1 MAISIGGLMIDF
13 GASTTEFN
21 KAVAKVSAAEKK
33 LNALEK
39 AQNAERR
46 REIEKLDAISARIDS
61 AREKSDLLEA
71 QADKASEKQKER
83 IRQKLM
89 QIGAQIE
96 KNEILYA
103 KLTKEQK
110 TNEIAR
116 LGALTK
122 ANKELDALS
131 KKTTNF
137 SKYSASLLK
146 GVGAASAFATA
157 GAATFKVLIDDLD
170 KIAKRARDIKI
181 TASQLQELQHQASL
195 AGISTGA
202 LDTAIK
208 AFNRNISL
216 AAMGTGEAR
225 QALESMGISLTDI
238 NGKTKTQSEL
248 LREVATYFAQNA
260 GEAENAGRATRF
272 FGESGAELVRIFEG
286 GEGVVEKIF
295 DAKGIDEAAR
305 AAEQFNDTLTDLG
318 QSILPTVYKYAG
330 NIAAM
335 LVKTFD
341 PDRYFKSISKDA
353 ASSFKFVSEEMKK
366 ALIET
371 DAVISETAEKLKY
384 TNEYIAV
391 SPGAMPVRNPEY
403 DMLSKQLDSLRK
415 SREELHKVAAKENE
429 ERMRTADELKRLDEE
444 RANAAKFEKENLK
457 ATDEAYRQ
465 LVKDAT
471 ALYNEESKAAEKRLK
486 TLEATKKSIE
496 ETRKKQAESR
506 AEFEYQT
513 KIQILEA
520 QGKTRE
526 AEALKFAKARN
537 DLMEK
542 YGYTLKQAEQ
552 VQRTLNELQKKE
564 GGTQYSD
571 EAKAK
576 AKEILAR
583 GESGTIGKRTL
594 EEAKAISEGKTPEG
608 GFKTSIF
615 KKFDEDNNLTK
626 SQGFGL
632 KKLDIDTKAAKSNL
646 DKEAKDIEAKNSESL
661 NSLVKEMGDLN
672 KTIKDIKSTVDGIAV
687 KKGAA

>member
-61 AREKSDLLEA
+61 AREKSNLLEA

-137 SKYSASLLK
+137 NKYSASLLK
-146 GVGAASAFATA
+146 GVGAAGAFATA

-208 AFNRNISL
+208 AFNRNVSL

-260 GEAENAGRATRF
+260 GEAENAGRAARF
-272 FGESGAELVRIFEG
+272 FGEGGAELVRIFEG

-305 AAEQFNDTLTDLG
+305 AAEQFKDSLTDLK
-318 QSILPTVYKYAG
+318 QSVMPSLYKYAG
-330 NIAAM
+330 GLAE
-335 LVKTFD
+335 LFVKTFD

-353 ASSFKFVSEEMKK
+353 ASNFKFVSEETKK

-384 TNEYIAV
+384 TREYIAV

-415 SREELHKVAAKENE
+415 SREELHKVAVKENE
-429 ERMRTADELKRLDEE
+429 ERMRKADELKRLDEE
-444 RANAAKFEKENLK
+444 RANASKFEKENLK

-465 LVKDAT
+465 LIKDSI
-471 ALYNEESKAAEKRLK
+471 ALYNEESKAAKKRLK
-486 TLEATKKSIE
+486 TLEASKKSIE

-537 DLMEK
+537 ELMEK
-542 YGYTLKQAEQ
+542 YGYSLKQAEQ
-552 VQRTLNELQKKE
+552 VQRTLNELQKKQ

-583 GESGTIGKRTL
+583 GESGTIGQRTL

-626 SQGFGL
+626 PQSFGL

-661 NSLVKEMGDLN
+661 DSLVKEIGDLN
-672 KTIKDIKSTVDGIAV
+672 NTIKDIKSTVDGIAV

>member
-110 TNEIAR
+110 ANEIAR

-202 LDTAIK
+202 LDTAMK

-260 GEAENAGRATRF
+260 GEAENAGRAARF
-272 FGESGAELVRIFEG
+272 FGEGGAELIRIFEG

-305 AAEQFNDTLTDLG
+305 AAELFNNALTDLG
-318 QSILPTVYKYAG
+318 QTILPTVYKYAG
-330 NIAAM
+330 NIAEFF
-335 LVKTFD
+335 VKTFD

-403 DMLSKQLDSLRK
+403 DMLLKQLDSLRK
-415 SREELHKVAAKENE
+415 SREELHKVAVKENE
-429 ERMRTADELKRLDEE
+429 ERMRKADELKRLDEE
-444 RANAAKFEKENLK
+444 RANAAKYEKENLK

-471 ALYNEESKAAEKRLK
+471 ALYNEESKAAKKRLK

-496 ETRKKQAESR
+496 ETRKKQADSR

-542 YGYTLKQAEQ
+542 YGYSLKQAEQ

-576 AKEILAR
+576 AKDILAR

-615 KKFDEDNNLTK
+615 KRFDEDNNLTK

-661 NSLVKEMGDLN
+661 NSLVKEIGDLN

>member
-61 AREKSDLLEA
+61 AREKSNLLEA

-110 TNEIAR
+110 ANEIAR

-122 ANKELDALS
+122 ANKELDSLS

-137 SKYSASLLK
+137 SKYSATLLK
-146 GVGAASAFATA
+146 GVGAAGAFVTA

-208 AFNRNISL
+208 AFNRNVSL

-248 LREVATYFAQNA
+248 LREVAIYFAQNA
-260 GEAENAGRATRF
+260 GEAENAGRAARF
-272 FGESGAELVRIFEG
+272 FGEGGAELVRIFEG

-305 AAEQFNDTLTDLG
+305 AAEQFKDSLTDLK
-318 QSILPTVYKYAG
+318 QSVMPSLYKYAG
-330 NIAAM
+330 GLAELI
-335 LVKTFD
+335 VKTFD
-341 PDRYFKSISKDA
+341 PDRYFKGIAKDSIDNIN
-353 ASSFKFVSEEMKK
+353 FVSESTK
-366 ALIET
+366 
-371 DAVISETAEKLKY
+371 
-384 TNEYIAV
+384 
-391 SPGAMPVRNPEY
+391 
-403 DMLSKQLDSLRK
+403 KQLT
-415 SREELHKVAAKENE
+415 ELEAQILKVE
-429 ERMRTADELKRLDEE
+429 DELKNTSKFRIARYGQLSKELETLKNSRKELQELAAQEAVKASERQAEE
-444 RANAAKFEKENLK
+444 SRRAAESLKNSALEKENLK
-457 ATDEAYRQ
+457 ETEAAYAQ
-465 LVKDAT
+465 LIKDSI

-486 TLEATKKSIE
+486 TLESTKKSIE
-496 ETRKKQAESR
+496 ETRKKQSESR

-564 GGTQYSD
+564 GGAQYSD

-626 SQGFGL
+626 PQSFGL

-661 NSLVKEMGDLN
+661 DSLVKEIGDLN
-672 KTIKDIKSTVDGIAV
+672 NTIKDIKSTVDGIAV

>member
-61 AREKSDLLEA
+61 AREKSNLLEA

-137 SKYSASLLK
+137 NKYSASLLK

-260 GEAENAGRATRF
+260 GEAENAGRAARF
-272 FGESGAELVRIFEG
+272 FGEGGAELIRIFEG

-295 DAKGIDEAAR
+295 DAKGIDAAAK
-305 AAEQFNDTLTDLG
+305 AAEQFKDSLTDLE
-318 QSILPTVYKYAG
+318 QSVMPTVYKYAG
-330 NIAAM
+330 GLAEL

-341 PDRYFKSISKDA
+341 PDRYFKGIAKDSIDNIN
-353 ASSFKFVSEEMKK
+353 F
-366 ALIET
+366 
-371 DAVISETAEKLKY
+371 ISESTK
-384 TNEYIAV
+384 
-391 SPGAMPVRNPEY
+391 
-403 DMLSKQLDSLRK
+403 KQLTDL
-415 SREELHKVAAKENE
+415 EAQILKVE
-429 ERMRTADELKRLDEE
+429 DELKNTSKLRFAMRERLSKELEALKNSRKELQELAAQEAVKASERQAEE
-444 RANAAKFEKENLK
+444 SRRAAESLKNSALEKENLK
-457 ATDEAYRQ
+457 ETEAAYAQ
-465 LVKDAT
+465 LVKDSI

-537 DLMEK
+537 ELMEK

-564 GGTQYSD
+564 GGAQYSD

-576 AKEILAR
+576 AKDILAR

-661 NSLVKEMGDLN
+661 NSLVKEIGDLN

>member
-146 GVGAASAFATA
+146 GVGAAGAFATA

-272 FGESGAELVRIFEG
+272 FGECGAELVRIFEG

-295 DAKGIDEAAR
+295 DAKGNDAAAK
-305 AAEQFNDTLTDLG
+305 AAEQFKDSLTDLE
-318 QSILPTVYKYAG
+318 QSVMPSLYKYAG
-330 NIAAM
+330 GLAE
-335 LVKTFD
+335 LFVKTFD
-341 PDRYFKSISKDA
+341 SDRYFKGIAKDSIDNIN
-353 ASSFKFVSEEMKK
+353 FLSESTK
-366 ALIET
+366 
-371 DAVISETAEKLKY
+371 
-384 TNEYIAV
+384 
-391 SPGAMPVRNPEY
+391 
-403 DMLSKQLDSLRK
+403 KQLTDL
-415 SREELHKVAAKENE
+415 EAQILKVE
-429 ERMRTADELKRLDEE
+429 DELKNTSKLRIAMYGQQATVNPEFERLSKELETLKNSRKELQELAAQEAVKASERQAEE
-444 RANAAKFEKENLK
+444 NRRAAEALRNSKVEKENLK
-457 ATDEAYRQ
+457 ETEAAYAQ
-465 LVKDAT
+465 LIKDSI

-564 GGTQYSD
+564 GGAQYSD

-576 AKEILAR
+576 AKDILAR

-661 NSLVKEMGDLN
+661 DSLVKEIGDLN

>member
-146 GVGAASAFATA
+146 GVGAAGAFATA

-202 LDTAIK
+202 LDTALK

-260 GEAENAGRATRF
+260 GAAENAGRAARF
-272 FGESGAELVRIFEG
+272 FGEGGAELIRIFEG

-295 DAKGIDEAAR
+295 DAKGIDAAAK
-305 AAEQFNDTLTDLG
+305 AAEQFKDSLTDLE
-318 QSILPTVYKYAG
+318 QSVMPSLYKYAG
-330 NIAAM
+330 GLAE
-335 LVKTFD
+335 LFVKTFD
-341 PDRYFKSISKDA
+341 SERYFKGIAKDSIDNIN
-353 ASSFKFVSEEMKK
+353 FVSESTK
-366 ALIET
+366 
-371 DAVISETAEKLKY
+371 
-384 TNEYIAV
+384 
-391 SPGAMPVRNPEY
+391 
-403 DMLSKQLDSLRK
+403 KQLTDL
-415 SREELHKVAAKENE
+415 EAQILKVE
-429 ERMRTADELKRLDEE
+429 DELKNTSKLRIAMYGQQATVKKELETLKNSRKELQELAAQEAVQASERQAEE
-444 RANAAKFEKENLK
+444 SRRAAESLKNSALEKENLK
-457 ATDEAYRQ
+457 ETEAAYAQ
-465 LVKDAT
+465 LIKNAI

-537 DLMEK
+537 ELMEK

-552 VQRTLNELQKKE
+552 VQRALNELQKKE

-615 KKFDEDNNLTK
+615 KKFDEDNNLSK
-626 SQGFGL
+626 PQGFGL
-632 KKLDIDTKAAKSNL
+632 KKLDIDTKAAKANL

-661 NSLVKEMGDLN
+661 NSLVKEIGDLN

>member
-1 MAISIGGLMIDF
+1 MIDF

-61 AREKSDLLEA
+61 AREKSDFLEA

-110 TNEIAR
+110 ANEIAR

-248 LREVATYFAQNA
+248 LKEVATYFAQNA
-260 GEAENAGRATRF
+260 GEAENAGRAARF
-272 FGESGAELVRIFEG
+272 FGEGGAELVRIFEG

-318 QSILPTVYKYAG
+318 QTILPTVYKYAG
-330 NIAAM
+330 NIAEFF
-335 LVKTFD
+335 VKTFD

-403 DMLSKQLDSLRK
+403 DMLLKQLDSLRK
-415 SREELHKVAAKENE
+415 SREELHKVAVKENE
-429 ERMRTADELKRLDEE
+429 ERMRKADELKRLDEE

-457 ATDEAYRQ
+457 ETEAAYAQ
-465 LVKDAT
+465 LIKDSI

-496 ETRKKQAESR
+496 ETRKKQADSR

-594 EEAKAISEGKTPEG
+594 EEAKAISEGKPPEG

-615 KKFDEDNNLTK
+615 KKFDEDNNLSK
-626 SQGFGL
+626 SQSFGL

-661 NSLVKEMGDLN
+661 NSLVKEIGDLN

>member
-1 MAISIGGLMIDF
+1 MIDF

-137 SKYSASLLK
+137 SKYSATLLK
-146 GVGAASAFATA
+146 GVGAAGAFATA

-202 LDTAIK
+202 LDTAMK

-260 GEAENAGRATRF
+260 GEAENAGRAARF
-272 FGESGAELVRIFEG
+272 FGEGGAELIRIFEG

-305 AAEQFNDTLTDLG
+305 AAEQFNATLTDLG

-330 NIAAM
+330 NIAEFF
-335 LVKTFD
+335 VKTFD

-353 ASSFKFVSEEMKK
+353 VSNFKFVSEETKK

-384 TNEYIAV
+384 TREYIAV

-415 SREELHKVAAKENE
+415 SREELHKVAVKENE
-429 ERMRTADELKRLDEE
+429 ERMRKADELKRFDEE

-457 ATDEAYRQ
+457 ETEAAYAQ
-465 LVKDAT
+465 LIKDSI
-471 ALYNEESKAAEKRLK
+471 ALYNEESKSAEKRLK

-552 VQRTLNELQKKE
+552 VQRTLNELQKKQ

-626 SQGFGL
+626 PQSFGL

-661 NSLVKEMGDLN
+661 NSLVKEIGDLN

>member
-110 TNEIAR
+110 ANEIAR

-137 SKYSASLLK
+137 NKYSASILK

-238 NGKTKTQSEL
+238 NGKAKTQSEL

-537 DLMEK
+537 ELMEK

-626 SQGFGL
+626 SQSFGL
-632 KKLDIDTKAAKSNL
+632 KKLDIDTKATKSNL

-661 NSLVKEMGDLN
+661 NSLVKEIGDLN

>member
-61 AREKSDLLEA
+61 ARGKSDLLEA

-110 TNEIAR
+110 ANEIAR

-122 ANKELDALS
+122 ANKELDSIS

-146 GVGAASAFATA
+146 GVGAAGAFATA
-157 GAATFKVLIDDLD
+157 GVATFKVLIDDLD

-181 TASQLQELQHQASL
+181 TASQLQELQHQAAL

-202 LDTAIK
+202 LDTAFK

-260 GEAENAGRATRF
+260 GEAENAGRAARF
-272 FGESGAELVRIFEG
+272 FGEGGAELVRIFED

-295 DAKGIDEAAR
+295 DAKGIDAAAK
-305 AAEQFNDTLTDLG
+305 AAEQFKDALTDLE
-318 QSILPTVYKYAG
+318 QSVMPSVYKYAG
-330 NIAAM
+330 ALAEW

-341 PDRYFKSISKDA
+341 PERYFKGIAKESIDNI
-353 ASSFKFVSEEMKK
+353 KFVSESTK
-366 ALIET
+366 
-371 DAVISETAEKLKY
+371 
-384 TNEYIAV
+384 
-391 SPGAMPVRNPEY
+391 
-403 DMLSKQLDSLRK
+403 KQLM
-415 SREELHKVAAKENE
+415 ELETQILKVE
-429 ERMRTADELKRLDEE
+429 DELKNTSKLRIAMHGQQATANPEFERLSKELETLKNSRKEFQELAAQEAVKASERQAEE
-444 RANAAKFEKENLK
+444 SRRAAESLRNSELEKENLK
-457 ATDEAYRQ
+457 ETEAAYAQ
-465 LVKDAT
+465 LVKDSI

-496 ETRKKQAESR
+496 ETRKKQADSR

-526 AEALKFAKARN
+526 AEALKFAKSRN
-537 DLMEK
+537 ELMEK

-564 GGTQYSD
+564 GGTQYSED
-571 EAKAK
+571 AKAK
-576 AKEILAR
+576 AKNILAR

-626 SQGFGL
+626 SQSFGL

-661 NSLVKEMGDLN
+661 DSLVKEIGDLN

>member
-71 QADKASEKQKER
+71 QADKVSEKQKER

-110 TNEIAR
+110 ANEIAR

-202 LDTAIK
+202 LDTALK

-248 LREVATYFAQNA
+248 LKEVATYFAQNA
-260 GEAENAGRATRF
+260 GEAENAGRAARF
-272 FGESGAELVRIFEG
+272 FGEGGAELIRIFEG

-295 DAKGIDEAAR
+295 DAKGIDEAAM
-305 AAEQFNDTLTDLG
+305 AAEQFNATLTDLG

-415 SREELHKVAAKENE
+415 SREELHKVAVKENE

-537 DLMEK
+537 ELMEK

-564 GGTQYSD
+564 DGAQYSD

-576 AKEILAR
+576 AKDILAR

-626 SQGFGL
+626 SQSFGL

-661 NSLVKEMGDLN
+661 NSLVKEIGDLN

>member
-71 QADKASEKQKER
+71 QADKVSEKQKER

-110 TNEIAR
+110 ANEIAR

-131 KKTTNF
+131 KRTTNF
-137 SKYSASLLK
+137 RKYSASLLK

-157 GAATFKVLIDDLD
+157 GVATFKVLIDDLD

-202 LDTAIK
+202 LDTAMK

-260 GEAENAGRATRF
+260 GEAENAGRAARF
-272 FGESGAELVRIFEG
+272 FGEGGAELIRIFEG

-295 DAKGIDEAAR
+295 DAKGIDAAAK
-305 AAEQFNDTLTDLG
+305 AAEQFKDSLTDLK
-318 QSILPTVYKYAG
+318 QSVMPTLYKYTGAL
-330 NIAAM
+330 AE
-335 LVKTFD
+335 LFVKTFD
-341 PDRYFKSISKDA
+341 PDRYFKGIAKDSIDNIN
-353 ASSFKFVSEEMKK
+353 F
-366 ALIET
+366 
-371 DAVISETAEKLKY
+371 ISETTK
-384 TNEYIAV
+384 
-391 SPGAMPVRNPEY
+391 
-403 DMLSKQLDSLRK
+403 KQLTDL
-415 SREELHKVAAKENE
+415 EAQILKVE
-429 ERMRTADELKRLDEE
+429 DELKNTSKLRIAMYGQQATVNPEFERLSKELETLKKSRKELQELAAQEAVKASERQAEE
-444 RANAAKFEKENLK
+444 SRRAAEALRNSELEKQNLK
-457 ATDEAYRQ
+457 ETEAAYAQ
-465 LVKDAT
+465 LIKDSI

-513 KIQILEA
+513 RIQILEA

-537 DLMEK
+537 ELMEK

-552 VQRTLNELQKKE
+552 VQRTLNELQKKQ
-564 GGTQYSD
+564 GGTQYSE

-576 AKEILAR
+576 AKDILAR

-626 SQGFGL
+626 PQSFGL
-632 KKLDIDTKAAKSNL
+632 KKLDIDTKAAKTNL
-646 DKEAKDIEAKNSESL
+646 DKEAKDIEVKNSESL
-661 NSLVKEMGDLN
+661 NSLVKEIGDLN

>member
-110 TNEIAR
+110 ANEIAR

-137 SKYSASLLK
+137 SKHSASLLK

-202 LDTAIK
+202 LDTAMK

-260 GEAENAGRATRF
+260 GEAENAGRAARF
-272 FGESGAELVRIFEG
+272 FGEGGAELIRIFEG

-335 LVKTFD
+335 FVKTFD
-341 PDRYFKSISKDA
+341 PDRYYKSISKDA

-371 DAVISETAEKLKY
+371 DAVISETADKLKY

-429 ERMRTADELKRLDEE
+429 ERMRTADKLKRFDEE
-444 RANAAKFEKENLK
+444 RANAAKHEKENLK

-471 ALYNEESKAAEKRLK
+471 ALYNEESKAAKKRLK
-486 TLEATKKSIE
+486 TLKATKKSIE

-537 DLMEK
+537 ELMEK

-564 GGTQYSD
+564 GGAQYSD

-576 AKEILAR
+576 AKDILAR

-661 NSLVKEMGDLN
+661 DSLVKGIGDLN